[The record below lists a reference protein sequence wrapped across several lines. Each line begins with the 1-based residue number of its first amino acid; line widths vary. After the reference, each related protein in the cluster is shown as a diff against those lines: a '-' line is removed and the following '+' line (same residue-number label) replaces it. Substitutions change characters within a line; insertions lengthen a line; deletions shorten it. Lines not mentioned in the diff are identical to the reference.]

1 MFRSENLEEKISAVP
16 LSWCCNKAER
26 DASLELQKWVVVVA
40 RVIAL
45 ILKCVSNFYTR
56 GRTKKK
62 QRWNVII
69 VSLLQSVLECFEFFE
84 DLYIFVYIALYLYSI
99 CKVM

>member
-26 DASLELQKWVVVVA
+26 DASLELQKWAVVA

-56 GRTKKK
+56 GRMKKS
-62 QRWNVII
+62 NVG
-69 VSLLQSVLECFEFFE
+69 
-84 DLYIFVYIALYLYSI
+84 
-99 CKVM
+99 M